1 MKSFFLFSL
10 LLFVFFYSHA
20 QQPPTSKADSLE
32 QANQALLAAERQE
45 SIKALILPN
54 GPLA

>member
-1 MKSFFLFSL
+1 MINGR
-10 LLFVFFYSHA
+10 Y
-20 QQPPTSKADSLE
+20 SLE
-32 QANQALLAAERQE
+32 QADQALLAAERQE